1 MKNIDID
8 FGTMQNAGKH
18 SANATNACSKNTKS
32 NEIFIDKISI
42 KTYSYF
48 ADKIAIFG
56 GSFDPPH
63 LAHFEIIKWLSAHF
77 RQAIIIPAYQ
87 NPLKNQA
94 MIPFDTR
101 LKWCEIMCQHIK
113 QEINATNITTSDI
126 EGKYNRVVFAYE
138 LATYF
143 YSKYFSSKHS
153 NESFFSDF
161 RGVSDFS
168 DFVDFMDFG
177 GFGDVAKSTKDSSH
191 ISPLCFV
198 IGEDALS
205 QIHQWR
211 HIAQLAKLVDF
222 VMLKRDGTKSKAQ
235 NPATLQSLK
244 QQSLK
249 QQPSKQ
255 NPAINAIDFTNATN
269 NADFKNMD
277 FTNAKNT
284 IAKDTVRVFLVD
296 FSPNDLLKKSL
307 PFLPNENLNS
317 TFLRESLIKKTFSQ
331 NKKDKTQSQILN
343 AIPQC
348 LHNEVIEF
356 FKKTALQFR

>member
-18 SANATNACSKNTKS
+18 SANATNACDKNAKS

-42 KTYSYF
+42 KTHSYF
-48 ADKIAIFG
+48 KDKIAIFG

-101 LKWCEIMCQHIK
+101 LKWCETMCQHIK
-113 QEINATNITTSDI
+113 KEINATNITTSDI

-143 YSKYFSSKHS
+143 YSEYFSSKHS
-153 NESFFSDF
+153 NEHFSSDF
-161 RGVSDFS
+161 REVRDFS
-168 DFVDFMDFG
+168 DFVDFRDFS
-177 GFGDVAKSTKDSSH
+177 GFGDALKSTKDSSH

-222 VMLKRDGTKSKAQ
+222 VILKRDGTKSKAQ

-244 QQSLK
+244 QQ
-249 QQPSKQ
+249 PSKQ
-255 NPAINAIDFTNATN
+255 NPAINAIDSANATN

-277 FTNAKNT
+277 STNAKNT

-307 PFLPNENLNS
+307 PFLPNENLSS

-331 NKKDKTQSQILN
+331 NKQDKTQSQILN